1 MYYGSYICV
10 YVSLREIFVSKGSLR
25 INPAYLFIIKHHGN
39 VSVRV
44 RAGTEGDPLWGLKKR
59 MGMKDDT
66 SIEHSFIRSTMLS
79 SILFFLF
86 FSFLSFSLLFRRG
99 EKEESFSIPFKWLF
113 TPFVH
118 AYIFVLW
125 KKLAYLDNIRDMLTI
140 CWMNS
145 FVDKL
150 YDTISSIMMTN
161 F

>member
-86 FSFLSFSLLFRRG
+86 FSFLFFLFLSCFDEEKKGSLFPSPSSGCLHPLYTRIYSYY
-99 EKEESFSIPFKWLF
+99 EKSLRIS
-113 TPFVH
+113 
-118 AYIFVLW
+118 
-125 KKLAYLDNIRDMLTI
+125 TI
-140 CWMNS
+140 LETC
-145 FVDKL
+145 
-150 YDTISSIMMTN
+150 
-161 F
+161 